1 MEVSIA
7 FSHWGLVTKDLAKTE
22 QCQLGKAKSRHKHC
36 GGLVVETG
44 FTIGDRQEDW
54 TLSPERRVSDIVSRE
69 AATIRQI
76 QQGEGEYLNW
86 QMKHE
91 RISEIEPYAEIR

>member
-22 QCQLGKAKSRHKHC
+22 QCQQRKAKSRHKHC

-54 TLSPERRVSDIVSRE
+54 TESRKKSFRHRVQRSSHYQANPTRRKGSILTGR
-69 AATIRQI
+69 
-76 QQGEGEYLNW
+76 
-86 QMKHE
+86 
-91 RISEIEPYAEIR
+91 